1 MSLLAVIT
9 KDDDAIFTIT
19 LFIDTYCKRYVCP
32 FGDSMSNNQV
42 VTISI
47 MFSPYYW
54 LASLSF

>member
-19 LFIDTYCKRYVCP
+19 LFIDAYCKGYVCP

-47 MFSPYYW
+47 MFSP
-54 LASLSF
+54 